1 MTTVAVHGLTK
12 RYGRLTAVDDLTFTL
27 EPGRV
32 TGFVGRNGAGKTTTL
47 RMLLGLTRPTAGT
60 ATVAG
65 RRYADLRDPL
75 RHVGALIDPN
85 CFHPG
90 RTGRDALRAV
100 ARPARI
106 PDTRIDEVLGW
117 VDLAGAAG
125 RRVGGYSLG
134 MRQRLAL
141 GAALLG
147 DPGTLLLDEPANGL
161 DPDGVRWLRALI
173 RGLGGQGRSVL
184 VSSHLLAEL
193 AQTVDDVI
201 VVERGRLVAH
211 DRIAALAIGTES
223 LEDAFLRMTAG
234 VQPAPV
240 QPTGVPPAGVPPAG
254 VPPTRAESAGVRSA
268 GGRTATAEE
277 AS

>member
-1 MTTVAVHGLTK
+1 MEGIAVHGLTK
-12 RYGRLTAVDDLTFTL
+12 RYGRVTAVDDLTFTL

-47 RMLLGLTRPTAGT
+47 RILLGLTRATAGT

-90 RTGRDALRAV
+90 RTGRNALRAV
-100 ARPARI
+100 ARLGRIADARV
-106 PDTRIDEVLGW
+106 DEVLDL
-117 VDLAGAAG
+117 VDLTGAAG
-125 RRVGGYSLG
+125 RRVGGYSMG

-141 GAALLG
+141 AAALLG
-147 DPGTLLLDEPANGL
+147 DPGTLVLDEPVNGL

-193 AQTVDDVI
+193 ARTVDDVI
-201 VVERGRLVAH
+201 VIEQGRLVAH
-211 DRIAALAIGTES
+211 DRIAALAGIGTES
-223 LEDAFLRMTAG
+223 LEDVFLRL
-234 VQPAPV
+234 
-240 QPTGVPPAGVPPAG
+240 
-254 VPPTRAESAGVRSA
+254 
-268 GGRTATAEE
+268 TATTKEP
-277 AS
+277 S

>member
-234 VQPAPV
+234 VQPAPA